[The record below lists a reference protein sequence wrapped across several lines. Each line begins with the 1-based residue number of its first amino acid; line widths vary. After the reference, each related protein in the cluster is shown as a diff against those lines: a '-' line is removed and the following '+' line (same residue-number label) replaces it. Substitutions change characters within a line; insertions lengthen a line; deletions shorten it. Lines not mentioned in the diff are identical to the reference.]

1 MNINGKS
8 NPKAGT
14 TIRGERTMTR
24 IIVTPASSGNDLSQ
38 RFVKAVNLLN
48 ENGIK
53 LYSGTKLVSRYA
65 VIVAEDPSKALE
77 HLRAGNISAF
87 VEQ

>member
-1 MNINGKS
+1 M
-8 NPKAGT
+8 
-14 TIRGERTMTR
+14 RGGRTMTR
-24 IIVTPASSGNDLSQ
+24 IIVTPASSGNDLSE
-38 RFVKAVNLLN
+38 RFVIAINLLN
-48 ENGIK
+48 EKGIK

-77 HLRAGNISAF
+77 HLRSGNIPAF

>member
-1 MNINGKS
+1 
-8 NPKAGT
+8 
-14 TIRGERTMTR
+14 MTR
-24 IIVTPASSGNDLSQ
+24 IILRPASSGNDLSQ

-48 ENGIK
+48 EKGIK

-77 HLRAGNISAF
+77 HLHAGNISAF

>member
-1 MNINGKS
+1 
-8 NPKAGT
+8 
-14 TIRGERTMTR
+14 MTR

-38 RFVKAVNLLN
+38 RFVKAINLLN

-65 VIVAEDPSKALE
+65 VIVAEDLSVANSKSCGSRNLKPATAVL
-77 HLRAGNISAF
+77 LPAI
-87 VEQ
+87 